1 MNPEAEGFRL
11 QQALDATRPDLQEAA
26 TAAHAKAWLGP
37 YLRTQEGTRQL
48 YSLLQQHVSKE
59 AFLKQLTRARSQLS
73 SAPCVTEVA
82 SAGQGEVLQPN
93 GGWWQVPANEQTA
106 HEPTCLELVEP
117 DELSTPRSSAD
128 DYLAS
133 TQMVGILLFRMAHPF
148 LVECNPSDPN
158 IDCLHSPT
166 PQLWTKLHR
175 C

>member
-1 MNPEAEGFRL
+1 MAEPGVNPEAEGVRL

-48 YSLLQQHVSKE
+48 YSLLQQHVSKD
-59 AFLKQLTRARSQLS
+59 AFLRQLTRARSQLS

-93 GGWWQVPANEQTA
+93 GGWWQVPANEHTA

-117 DELSTPRSSAD
+117 DELSNLRSSAEG
-128 DYLAS
+128 YL
-133 TQMVGILLFRMAHPF
+133 TGIQKVCTLLLRMAHPF

-158 IDCLHSPT
+158 
-166 PQLWTKLHR
+166 
-175 C
+175 